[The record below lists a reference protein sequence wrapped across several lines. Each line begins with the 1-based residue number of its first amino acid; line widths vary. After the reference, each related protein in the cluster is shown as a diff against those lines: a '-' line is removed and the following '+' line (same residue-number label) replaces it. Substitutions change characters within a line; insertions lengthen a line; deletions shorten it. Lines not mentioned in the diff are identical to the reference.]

1 MAADWQ
7 RGDRCL
13 LSPTGK
19 WRDWT
24 AATVTRVDE
33 HGVHVQLVRAVRG
46 TRFATASP
54 HELVAIPRKRPG
66 RSEACDE
73 HTLCWGPPNHERVRL

>member
-1 MAADWQ
+1 MADGDDPGWR

-13 LSPTGK
+13 VSPTGL

-24 AATVTRVDE
+24 AATVTRVDD
-33 HGVHVQLVRAVRG
+33 HGVHVQLVRPVRG

-54 HELVAIPRKRPG
+54 KELLRV
-66 RSEACDE
+66 
-73 HTLCWGPPNHERVRL
+73 PPPH